1 MRLFSAVF
9 TLLMYTGLIAQIKVV
24 NSILQPIAGVQ
35 LFENSNYLGISDDG
49 GVLYVDTASIK
60 NDSWVLIHAN
70 YHSKKIIRKS
80 FANGT
85 TFILTK
91 KTTSFTP
98 IVITP
103 RYGQRVTS
111 DIVAAVDVLQRT
123 DIDLFQPQTSADMI
137 NINQK
142 VFVQKSQQGG
152 GSPIIRG
159 FATNRILLVVD
170 GVRMN
175 TAIFRTGN
183 VQNVLN
189 IDPFGIETSE
199 VLFGPASQFYG
210 SDAIGGVLSF
220 NTKQT
225 PFRDTLAHNGNVNIR
240 FSSASR
246 EGTWHF
252 DYGVGTKQF
261 SSFTSISFSNFE
273 DLKMG
278 KKGPDEYLRPDYVV
292 YRKVEGDTLLTN
304 PNPNEQVFSGYRQIN
319 LMQKFAFK
327 LSKHQT
333 IRYGIHWSN
342 TSNIPRYDRLT
353 LRADTGLKNGDWY
366 YGPQQWLMNNV
377 SYTNKKRTPLS
388 DNIQITLAQ
397 QSFQESR
404 NDRRFG
410 TRLLKQRTEDLLAL
424 STNIDIQKR
433 LTRKIDL
440 SYGAEYIHNGLKSKA
455 TIFDITKG
463 TTLPTSTRYPDGSR
477 WGSIGTYIN
486 LLNKWNI
493 RHTTEG
499 GLRYNR
505 VTTRGRFDSAYN
517 KLTVD
522 HYDNTNMAI
531 TGSVSHVIKIR
542 NGNIGTILSTA
553 FKSPNIDDI
562 TKVFD
567 SNPGFVTVP
576 NPSLKPEYAYNAE
589 INGEY
594 FFADKIK
601 FSSSLFYTFLSDALT
616 IASSQLNGLDSILY
630 DGEMS
635 KVQKLVNQNYAAV
648 YGAQLSMQYQISPML
663 SLMSSYTILKS
674 SASNDEPVRHITPNF
689 GGTSLRC
696 NFSKG
701 QLVAYSTYNQA
712 FENSQFTMSEQE
724 DEHLYAK
731 DKNGLPYSPAWAIVN
746 LRYVYPITP
755 KININV
761 AAENILDKRYRPYS
775 SGITAPGRNLIF
787 SIQAQL

>member
-1 MRLFSAVF
+1 MRIFSAVVI
-9 TLLMYTGLIAQIKVV
+9 LLLYTGLKAQIKVV

-35 LFENSNYLGISDDG
+35 LFENSNYLGISDDA

-60 NDSWVLIHAN
+60 GDSWMLIHTN
-70 YHSKKIIRKS
+70 YHPKKIIRKS

-85 TFILTK
+85 TFILNR

-98 IVITP
+98 IIITP
-103 RYGQRVTS
+103 RYGQRITS
-111 DIVAAVDVLQRT
+111 DIVAEVDVLQPA
-123 DIDLFQPQTSADMI
+123 DIELFQPQTAADMI

-142 VFVQKSQQGG
+142 VYVQKSQQGG

-183 VQNVLN
+183 VQNVLS
-189 IDPFGIETSE
+189 IDPFSIATSE

-220 NTKQT
+220 HTKQT
-225 PFRDTLAHNGNVNIR
+225 PFSDSTTHGGNVNIR

-252 DYGVGTKQF
+252 DYGLGTKRF
-261 SSFTSISFSNFE
+261 SSFTSLSFSNFG

-278 KKGPDEYLRPDYVV
+278 KNGPDEYLRPDFIV
-292 YRKVEGDTLLTN
+292 YRKVDGDTLITN
-304 PNPNEQVFSGYRQIN
+304 PNPNQQVFSGYRQIN
-319 LMQKFAFK
+319 LMQKFVFK
-327 LSKHQT
+327 LSKHET
-333 IRYGIHWSN
+333 IKYGIHWSN
-342 TSNIPRYDRLT
+342 TSNIPRYDRLI
-353 LRADTGLKNGDWY
+353 LREGNALKNGDWY
-366 YGPQQWLMNNV
+366 YGPQQWFMNNV

-397 QSFQESR
+397 QSFEESR

-410 TRLLKQRTEDLLAL
+410 TTLLRQRTEKLLAL
-424 STNIDIQKR
+424 SANVDIQKR
-433 LTRKIDL
+433 LTRKMEL
-440 SYGAEYIHNGLKSKA
+440 SYGAEYIHNGLRSQA
-455 TIFDITKG
+455 SILDITNG
-463 TTLPTSTRYPDGSR
+463 TTSPTSTRYPDGSR
-477 WGSIGTYIN
+477 WESVGTYMN
-486 LLNKWNI
+486 LLKKWNV

-499 GLRYNR
+499 GVRYNR
-505 VTTRGRFDSAYN
+505 VSTQGTFNTAYN
-517 KLTVD
+517 QLPVD
-522 HYDNTNMAI
+522 HYNNTNQAI
-531 TGSVSHVIKIR
+531 TGSVSHLIKIR

-594 FFADKIK
+594 LFANKIK
-601 FSSSLFYTFLSDALT
+601 FSGSLFYTYLTNALT
-616 IASSQLNGLDSILY
+616 IAASQLNGQDSIVY

-648 YGAQLSMQYQISPML
+648 YGAQLSMLYEISPVV
-663 SLMSSYTILKS
+663 SLKSSYTILQSNAS
-674 SASNDEPVRHITPNF
+674 SGEPIRHITPNF
-689 GGTSLRC
+689 GGTSLIC
-696 NFSKG
+696 SFTKG
-701 QLVAYSTYNQA
+701 QLVAYATYNQE
-712 FENSQFTMSEQE
+712 FKNSEFTMNEQE

-731 DKNGLPYSPAWAIVN
+731 DANGLPYSPAWAIFN
-746 LRYVYPITP
+746 LRYVYPITA

-761 AAENILDKRYRPYS
+761 AVENIRDKRYRPYS
-775 SGITAPGRNLIF
+775 SGITAPGRNFIF
-787 SIQAQL
+787 SIHAQL